1 MRVGRIISTTTAASS
16 IEDGTELRTE
26 QSLPS
31 EWHDGDMV
39 VVRFSAGGEVTFYAD
54 PEQSADAFD
63 YARHPGHTWGV
74 RLERLPPDERGHAG
88 LRVQLE
94 NHHKD
99 ILRLDREAG
108 R

>member
-39 VVRFSAGGEVTFYAD
+39 VVRFSAGGEKTFDAQ
-54 PEQSADAFD
+54 PEESADAFR
-63 YARHPGHTWGV
+63 YGYNPGQTWGV
-74 RLERLPPDERGHAG
+74 RLERLPPDERGRAG
-88 LRVQLE
+88 LRVLLE
-94 NHHKD
+94 DAHKD